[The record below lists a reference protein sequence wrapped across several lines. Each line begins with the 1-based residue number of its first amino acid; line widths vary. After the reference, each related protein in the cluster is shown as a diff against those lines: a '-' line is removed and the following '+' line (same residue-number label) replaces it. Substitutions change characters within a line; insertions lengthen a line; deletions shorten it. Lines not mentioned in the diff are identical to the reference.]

1 MSLDRD
7 IPWKDVGLG
16 CATLLGFGR
25 SNPLSRQ
32 EIEDW
37 LSEAMKLGVEHLDAA
52 ILYRAHRPIGLSET
66 WQKLPQERR
75 RMYTKF
81 VRVLVPKTQ
90 QDEEFEPAGV
100 LSGMQPEYAGSTDDF
115 DFSFMGCRYQIE
127 TIRYEL
133 GLTEAPIEGLAIHD
147 LGHHIVHT
155 HGRPDDAP
163 LWSSG
168 FDWEQFDWD
177 MFEQGPIAAYRMHC
191 PDHIS
196 EAGLAEKFA
205 DSVIEP
211 AKRFPILKYAMTTL
225 CNPLLSG
232 GLMDLIEF
240 AEEMHA
246 QGREFQLDL
255 GGIYSGRLF
264 VTTEDPRTHLKTPL
278 DDRPIFNYDAATDHV
293 LHQAGKMYDILNEF
307 DITMQHLACA
317 FAGEVKVNFPDSVRR
332 IVLASKRIANISSTV
347 ELMRTASVPSAC
359 WEKLIQAGLVDARWG
374 DILCK

>member
-1 MSLDRD
+1 MSADRD
-7 IPWKDVGLG
+7 IQWKDVGLG

-25 SNPLSRQ
+25 NTPLSHQ
-32 EIEDW
+32 EIDDW
-37 LSEAMKLGVEHLDAA
+37 LSEAMQLGVEHFDAA
-52 ILYRAHRPIGLSET
+52 ILYRAHRPIGLSDT
-66 WQKLPQERR
+66 WQKLPQARR
-75 RMYTKF
+75 RMFTKF

-100 LSGMQPEYAGSTDDF
+100 LSGMQAEFAGSTDDF

-133 GLTEAPIEGLAIHD
+133 GLTEAPIEGLAVHD
-147 LGHHIVHT
+147 LGHYIVHRF
-155 HGRPDDAP
+155 GRPEHIP

-168 FDWEQFDWD
+168 FDWNEFDWD
-177 MFEQGPIAAYRMHC
+177 TFEQGPIAAYHMHC
-191 PDHIS
+191 PEHVT

-232 GLMDLIEF
+232 GLMDLIQF
-240 AEEMHA
+240 AEELQS

-264 VTTEDPRTHLKTPL
+264 VTTEDPRSHLATPL
-278 DDRPIFNYDAATDHV
+278 DDRPIFNYDAATDFV
-293 LHQAGKMYDILNEF
+293 LNQAGKMFDILHEF
-307 DITMQHLACA
+307 NLTMQQLACA
-317 FAGEVKVNFPDSVRR
+317 FAGEVKVNFPNSVRR
-332 IVLASKRIANISSTV
+332 IVLASKRISNIRGTMD
-347 ELMRTASVPSAC
+347 LMRTAEVPTKC
-359 WEKLIQAGLVDARWG
+359 WEKLIAAQLVDARWS